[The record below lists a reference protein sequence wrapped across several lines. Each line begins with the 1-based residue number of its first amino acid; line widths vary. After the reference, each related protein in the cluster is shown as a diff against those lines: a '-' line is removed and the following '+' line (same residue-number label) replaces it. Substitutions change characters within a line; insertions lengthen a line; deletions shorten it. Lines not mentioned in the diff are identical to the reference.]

1 MDGNEPSTDLSSQ
14 NRLRVKKKSGAER
27 DWNLERH
34 KIRQKLEQPEQ
45 PTLAQDLKQKRSKQ

>member
-1 MDGNEPSTDLSSQ
+1 M
-14 NRLRVKKKSGAER
+14 LRAQSNISNLDSNIL

-45 PTLAQDLKQKRSKQ
+45 PTLAQDLKQKRSKL